1 MVIDIEDVLSADDL
15 VGVLTREVRVRL
27 VNISGSGCLVE
38 STTRLEPGTAG
49 DLRIRIGGD
58 LYADDVRITR
68 VQQMQGAGSTW
79 HVGAEF
85 LWTTQPGTRSLR
97 RVVARLR
104 QVLAQQTVDIEFSS
118 RPM

>member
-49 DLRIRIGGD
+49 DLRIRIGGE

>member
-1 MVIDIEDVLSADDL
+1 MVIDIDDVLSADDL

-27 VNISGSGCLVE
+27 VNISASGCLVE

-49 DLRIRIGGD
+49 DLRIRIGGE

-85 LWTTQPGTRSLR
+85 LWTTQPATRSLR

-104 QVLAQQTVDIEFSS
+104 QVLAQQIVDIEFSS